1 MGVRH
6 FASSI
11 HLGLAGGRG
20 FGNAS
25 LANAGIDQKSP
36 IIQRTVGEKVLGQ
49 SILAILVAIGF
60 ISGIWLVDECVFDP
74 IWYFVALFDVVFVR

>member
-25 LANAGIDQKSP
+25 LADADTDQKNP
-36 IIQRTVGEKVLGQ
+36 IIQRTMGAKVLRH
-49 SILAILVAIGF
+49 SIVAILVAIGF
-60 ISGIWLVDECVFDP
+60 IGGIWLVDECVIDP
-74 IWYFVALFDVVFVR
+74 VCYFVALFDVVFVR